1 MSHIA
6 THHVTVEL
14 LKDYQFAIHFDDVA
28 GTPTVT
34 CDERMP
40 LGEGQGPNP
49 ADLLGAAVG
58 NCLAASLVFCLRR
71 ARLDPV
77 GLTARVTTH
86 VARNL
91 RGRLRIAGID
101 VALSPEFGA
110 AGVGNPKRCHE
121 MFEDF
126 CTVTASIKHGI
137 PVSVSLSGDQEN
149 GGLT

>member
-1 MSHIA
+1 MPDVS

-28 GTPTVT
+28 GAPTLA
-34 CDERMP
+34 CDEPAP
-40 LGEGQGPNP
+40 LGEGRGPNP

-86 VARNL
+86 VTRNE

-110 AGVGNPKRCHE
+110 AAAGSTTRCHE
-121 MFEDF
+121 LFEDF

-137 PVSVSLSGDQEN
+137 PVSVSLNTDARSAA
-149 GGLT
+149 